1 MRIEKYTR
9 KLVDGAYRVIGGST
23 YSSNF
28 YNYDEYEPIKM
39 SLSKGTFNCPTPNGG
54 SIYDNFEELIRLA
67 KVMSDDSGDFAENY
81 AEIMRGNRLDWYL
94 GGFDVFIGG
103 ISLNFANRST
113 REIGWVDITDAP
125 RLWLTF
131 ETPRTRLGFIPRYNV
146 HIVYDGENR
155 CITTVEEDQGY
166 LYRLI
171 EFEPEDITGGNA
183 GHSRDIPQYMKI
195 TEYAGM

>member
-9 KLVDGAYRVIGGST
+9 ELVSGAYRVIGGST

-39 SLSKGTFNCPTPNGG
+39 SLSKGAFSCLTPDG
-54 SIYDNFEELIRLA
+54 SPVYDNFEELIGLA
-67 KVMSDDSGDFAENY
+67 KVTSDDSGDFAENY

-94 GGFDVFIGG
+94 GGFDVFFGG
-103 ISLNFANRST
+103 ISLNFASQST
-113 REIGWVDITDAP
+113 REMGWVNIIDAP

-131 ETPRTRLGFIPRYNV
+131 ETPRTRLGFVPRYNV
-146 HIVYDGENR
+146 HIVHDGK
-155 CITTVEEDQGY
+155 TTVEEDQGY

-171 EFEPEDITGGNA
+171 EFKSKDITGSNA
-183 GHSRDIPQYMKI
+183 GYSRDISQYMEI
-195 TEYAGM
+195 IEYAGM

>member
-9 KLVDGAYRVIGGST
+9 ELVDGAYRVIGGST
-23 YSSNF
+23 YSDNF

-39 SLSKGTFNCPTPNGG
+39 SLSRGSFNRPTPNGNP
-54 SIYDNFEELIRLA
+54 IYDNFEELIRLA

-94 GGFDVFIGG
+94 GGFDVFIRG

-131 ETPRTRLGFIPRYNV
+131 ETPHTRLGFIPRYNV
-146 HIVYDGENR
+146 HIVRDGKKR
-155 CITTVEEDQGY
+155 YTTVEENQGY

-171 EFEPEDITGGNA
+171 EFEPEDIAGSNA
-183 GHSRDIPQYMKI
+183 GHNRDIPQYMKI